1 MMRLR
6 HRSTRSDTLCPYTTL
21 FRYQAGAGT
30 ARHAVDHVAAAGC
43 PAVEQV
49 GRCPGTPADAAPVD
63 AAAIAEVRT
72 VAVDVDVVGR
82 QVLLR
87 SEEHT
92 SELQSLMRISYAVF
106 CLKKKTHYFNDYEYI
121 IIL

>member
-1 MMRLR
+1 MRI
-6 HRSTRSDTLCPYTTL
+6 SDWSSDVCSSDL
-21 FRYQAGAGT
+21 AGT

-49 GRCPGTPADAAPVD
+49 GRCPGTPAEAAPVD

-82 QVLLR
+82 NVLL
-87 SEEHT
+87 SVYLIANAPANT
-92 SELQSLMRISYAVF
+92 DPLVPPVWPICSP
-106 CLKKKTHYFNDYEYI
+106 
-121 IIL
+121 